1 MKNLLTASFIAALTL
16 FINPSVTEAEDRRL
30 ELSFP
35 PNGISTVV
43 SEELVRGNRHHHY
56 FTAQEGQFI
65 AIALISVENNGA
77 FSLLYR
83 QNGMWR
89 ERVFD
94 QRTWSGVLPSSDNNR
109 YIISVGGMRGNVTY
123 DLFVGIS
130 PVSRTG
136 VNSKTEAS

>member
-30 ELSFP
+30 ELSFS
-35 PNGISTVV
+35 PNSISTVV
-43 SEELVRGNRHHHY
+43 SEELVRGNRDHHY
-56 FTAQEGQFI
+56 FTAQKGQLI
-65 AIALISVENNGA
+65 AIALISLENNAA

-89 ERVFD
+89 ERVFN
-94 QRTWSGVLPSSDNNR
+94 QTTWSGALPSSDNNR
-109 YIISVGGMRGNVTY
+109 YIISVEGTRGNVSY

-130 PVSRTG
+130 APSF
-136 VNSKTEAS
+136 